1 MIETNISQ
9 WANAGRIPTED
20 GDLGLVLREPR
31 IFVSVWASKIH
42 HFMHIDNCESMKK
55 ALSFLPGNI
64 DGFGYVILSLTKQQ
78 F

>member
-9 WANAGRIPTED
+9 WAIVDGIPTED

-42 HFMHIDNCESMKK
+42 HFMHIDNLYNFCESRRKHL
-55 ALSFLPGNI
+55 AFCLE
-64 DGFGYVILSLTKQQ
+64 ILMGLGM
-78 F
+78 